1 MSQSPNCV
9 SANWVIEHFKMSA
22 LPVEETLYA
31 KTYESTGHLPDGGP
45 IGTAIIALFS
55 HSPLSRSLFHS
66 LTEPEIWHFYAGD
79 PVHLHLIDG
88 VGTLNTVTLGS
99 DLAAGQI
106 VQHVIPAGVW
116 QAAEIAPGG
125 DWGLI
130 GCTMAPGFTPSGFI
144 GITQSELLS
153 RCPDQK
159 DLISRLGVTGETSRM
174 PHDFKD

>member
-1 MSQSPNCV
+1 MSQSPNGM

-31 KTYESTGHLPDGGP
+31 KTYESAGYLPDGGP

-99 DLAAGQI
+99 DLAAGQS
-106 VQHVIPAGVW
+106 VQYVIPAGVW
-116 QAAEIAPGG
+116 QAEIGRAH
-125 DWGLI
+125 
-130 GCTMAPGFTPSGFI
+130 
-144 GITQSELLS
+144 
-153 RCPDQK
+153 
-159 DLISRLGVTGETSRM
+159 V
-174 PHDFKD
+174 

>member
-1 MSQSPNCV
+1 MIVPNRL
-9 SANWVIEHFKMSA
+9 SATEVIEHFKMSA

-31 KTYESTGHLPDGGP
+31 KTYESSGSLPDGGP

-66 LTEPEIWHFYAGD
+66 LNEPEIWHFYAGD
-79 PVHLHLIDG
+79 PVHLHTIDED
-88 VGTLNTVTLGS
+88 GTLNTLTLGS
-99 DLAAGQI
+99 DLSAGQS

-144 GITQSELLS
+144 GITQAELLS
-153 RCPDQK
+153 RCPEQK
-159 DLISRLGVTGETSRM
+159 ELISRLGVTGETSRM